1 MISTKCSTNLH
12 QGGGITKLKR
22 FFAYLAAN
30 FKKSIL
36 LRQLFLFVVLLC
48 SIIHSYGQGNLSK
61 TVSVS
66 MTRQPIHAV
75 LDAIEH
81 QGDFHFS
88 YVREMVHADSLV
100 SVHVSHKTVKQVL
113 DQLFQGSMSYKD
125 AGNQLLLQ
133 PNREKYFF
141 VSGHIT
147 DGATGQPLHNASV
160 YEGVQLISAMTND
173 QGYYRLRLRERDK
186 DRPIPVMLTVSK
198 ELYKDT
204 IMMVTGGYDQE
215 ISVSIK
221 PAAPITLGIVDVNQ
235 YSRVSESWFGKVFL
249 TSKQR
254 YQSLNLS
261 KFFAD
266 QPYQTSLLPGLGT
279 HGKLSSQVVNKVSLN
294 FIGGYTAGLNGVE
307 ISGAFNIDQKDV
319 KYAQFASLFN
329 VVGGKMEGVQLS
341 GLHNQVMDSVK
352 GLQASGFSNMT
363 AKGYKGVQL
372 AGIFNVSTG
381 ETRGVGAAGVFNV
394 YWKDHYGVMAAGI
407 GNMTRAKENGV
418 QAAGVFNVGVRE
430 NGVQAA
436 GVFNAADTASGVQV
450 AGVLNIARVLKGVQ
464 VGVVNYA
471 DSSDGYSIGVVSIVR
486 RGYHQLLVYN
496 TELLPLNL
504 AFKSGNKKLYSLILA
519 GANFAEGSRAY
530 SFGYGIGKSFKDY
543 SVEVSEQNLYLGSW
557 ETMGTLAR
565 LQMAWNKELSR
576 HTRIFAGPA
585 LTLYF
590 SNNEPGVEGY
600 KTRVPGP
607 YGAFKFNDNMKFW
620 FGWHIGFSFF

>member
-1 MISTKCSTNLH
+1 MI
-12 QGGGITKLKR
+12 
-22 FFAYLAAN
+22 
-30 FKKSIL
+30 
-36 LRQLFLFVVLLC
+36 
-48 SIIHSYGQGNLSK
+48 
-61 TVSVS
+61 
-66 MTRQPIHAV
+66 RQPISAV

-100 SVHVSHKTVKQVL
+100 SVRANHKTVKQIL

-186 DRPIPVMLTVSK
+186 DRPVPVMLTVSK

-204 IMMVTGGYDQE
+204 MMLVTGGYDQE

-294 FIGGYTAGLNGVE
+294 LIGGYTAGLNGVE

-319 KYAQFASLFN
+319 RYAQFASLFN
-329 VVGGKMEGVQLS
+329 VVGGRMEGVQLS
-341 GLHNQVMDSVK
+341 GLHNQVRDSVK

-363 AKGYKGVQL
+363 ARGYEGVQL

-381 ETRGVGAAGVFNV
+381 VTRGVGAAGVFNV
-394 YWKDHYGVMAAGI
+394 YWKDNYGVMAAGI
-407 GNMTRAKENGV
+407 GNMTRAGQNGV
-418 QAAGVFNVGVRE
+418 QAAGVFNVAERE
-430 NGVQAA
+430 NGLQAA
-436 GVFNAADTASGVQV
+436 GVFNAADTANGVQI

-519 GANFAEGSRAY
+519 GASFAEGSRAY

-543 SVEVSEQNLYLGSW
+543 SVEVTEQNLYLGSW
-557 ETMGTLAR
+557 ETVATLAR
-565 LQMAWNKELSR
+565 LQTAWNKALSK
-576 HTRIFAGPA
+576 HARIFAGPA

-590 SNNEPGVEGY
+590 STHEPDVEGY

-607 YGAFKFNDNMKFW
+607 YGAFRLNDNMKFW
-620 FGWHIGFSFF
+620 FGWYVGFSFF